1 MSKATKKKKG
11 DNNNNNDN
19 NNGKVST
26 QLDIRH
32 IDDME
37 EIYDKIM
44 ADYPLSYGTLA
55 SKKDRTNEYLPQWH
69 NNNNLIYSEIDFVTI
84 GYIIEKIN
92 KVHGRPNTGSSGHS
106 GKLQNRGGIFYDL
119 GSGSGKVSVAA
130 ALLHPFD
137 SCYGIECLGS
147 LILVANEIAQS
158 YNTVGKSSLNRD
170 YETFITQIF
179 GNFLDIKTR
188 DWRDGDLIFAN
199 SSTYDDNTMKKLALL
214 AHLMKRGTF
223 FVTVSQKLPSNDFII
238 VEHFMRKTSWGE
250 ASIYIHQKTTH
261 PGNDDIDDEDDH
273 PEEDRI
279 LKSENDI

>member
-1 MSKATKKKKG
+1 MSKATTKKKKG

-69 NNNNLIYSEIDFVTI
+69 NNNNLIYSEMDFVTI

-147 LILVANEIAQS
+147 CLLYTS
-158 YNTVGKSSLNRD
+158 PSPRD
-170 YETFITQIF
+170 
-179 GNFLDIKTR
+179 
-188 DWRDGDLIFAN
+188 
-199 SSTYDDNTMKKLALL
+199 S
-214 AHLMKRGTF
+214 
-223 FVTVSQKLPSNDFII
+223 
-238 VEHFMRKTSWGE
+238 
-250 ASIYIHQKTTH
+250 
-261 PGNDDIDDEDDH
+261 
-273 PEEDRI
+273 
-279 LKSENDI
+279 

>member
-1 MSKATKKKKG
+1 MSKLKLKKK
-11 DNNNNNDN
+11 NINDN
-19 NNGKVST
+19 NSSTKVSN

-44 ADYPLSYGTLA
+44 IDYPISYGSLA
-55 SKKDRTNEYLPQWH
+55 SKKDRTNDYLPQWH
-69 NNNNLIYSEIDFVTI
+69 SNNNLIYSEMDFVTI
-84 GYIIEKIN
+84 GYIIEKIK
-92 KVHGRPNTGSSGHS
+92 KVHGRPNTGASGHS

-119 GSGSGKVSVAA
+119 GGGSGKTTVAA
-130 ALLHPFD
+130 ALLFPFD

-147 LILVANEIAQS
+147 LILVANEITQS
-158 YNTVGKSSLNRD
+158 YNTVGKSALNRD

-179 GNFLDIKTR
+179 GDFLDMKIK
-188 DWRDGDLIFAN
+188 DWRDGDIVFAN
-199 SSTYDDNTMKKLALL
+199 SSTYDDKTMKKLALL

-261 PGNDDIDDEDDH
+261 QGNEDIDDEDDH
-273 PEEDRI
+273 PEEDKI
-279 LKSENDI
+279 MKSEEDL